1 MIYVIL
7 YLTAIVLANLLV
19 AWFGPSISIL
29 NAFLFIGLDLTAR
42 DALHEQWK
50 HDRLFLKMTALI
62 LVGSIIS
69 WLLNRNADTIAVA
82 SFVAFATAAAIDSL
96 SYHWLRDYP
105 RWFRIN
111 GSNLPSALADS
122 IIFPILAFGW
132 PPLWGIMAGQFVAKV
147 AGGLLWSIVLA
158 RYWRTTN

>member
-7 YLTAIVLANLLV
+7 YLTAIVLANLMIVWL
-19 AWFGPSISIL
+19 GPGVSIL
-29 NAFLFIGLDLTAR
+29 NAFLFIGLDLTTR

-50 HDRLFLKMTALI
+50 HDRLFLKMTTLI
-62 LVGSIIS
+62 LAGSVLS
-69 WLLNRNADTIAVA
+69 WLLNRNAGTIATA
-82 SFVAFATAAAIDSL
+82 SFVAFAVASVVDSL
-96 SYHWLRDYP
+96 VYHWLKDHS

-132 PPLWGIMAGQFVAKV
+132 PPLLGIVAGQFMAKV
-147 AGGLLWSIVLA
+147 AGGLLWSVVLA
-158 RYWRTTN
+158 RYWRTDR